1 MFRISVLSILLLVA
15 FSSTSIA
22 QAQDGRRSN
31 DWCNTVTGNEL
42 WGEARTTE
50 STLRLG
56 RGALTNI
63 NALNAF
69 LYDIKDLC
77 ERYTAELNR
86 RTPYS
91 DINTGCTIEIASANS
106 SELWVEM
113 WGQAAFDHASITI
126 TPAGNS
132 AKTPKRIYNG
142 ELIEQGETSPFR
154 WYVYAP
160 AQRGIYRIDVT
171 NKEMTSTFVWDVS
184 SGRSVIYLNCESG
197 DEA

>member
-1 MFRISVLSILLLVA
+1 MFRISVLLILLTVV
-15 FSSTSIA
+15 SSFVPTAQA

-86 RTPYS
+86 RNA
-91 DINTGCTIEIASANS
+91 I
-106 SELWVEM
+106 
-113 WGQAAFDHASITI
+113 
-126 TPAGNS
+126 
-132 AKTPKRIYNG
+132 
-142 ELIEQGETSPFR
+142 
-154 WYVYAP
+154 
-160 AQRGIYRIDVT
+160 
-171 NKEMTSTFVWDVS
+171 
-184 SGRSVIYLNCESG
+184 
-197 DEA
+197 